1 MAADMIS
8 ASVPLPPPAFRFL
21 IRIEEGYPN
30 NPYHCRT
37 HAADVLRSL
46 HVVLNRG
53 GVLRAVTQAAQ
64 ARRLVIAEDAAL
76 AAAGILHP
84 QRDPA
89 SLDLSHVSQITTFC
103 DDKNR
108 SIYRTIATMIARV
121 ILILVL

>member
-1 MAADMIS
+1 MIS
-8 ASVPLPPPAFRFL
+8 ASVPLPPPASRFL

-64 ARRLVIAEDAAL
+64 ARRLVVAEDAAL